1 MSRFLMTPFSLTSF
15 FAALCLLLVMMS
27 SAKAEQFEQV
37 GDYQIHYNT
46 FTTSFLQPQVAKAYN
61 VVRSRYQAMIN
72 ISVLKKQ
79 SDGRYKAV
87 EALVTGDVGNLAGQ
101 SVSLAFRSIRE
112 PNAIYQI
119 TTFRFTEDE
128 PTRFRLKV
136 RFDPNQPAYDLS
148 FIRRF
153 YGD

>member
-1 MSRFLMTPFSLTSF
+1 
-15 FAALCLLLVMMS
+15 MMS

-61 VVRSRYQAMIN
+61 IVRSRYQAMIN

>member
-1 MSRFLMTPFSLTSF
+1 M
-15 FAALCLLLVMMS
+15 
-27 SAKAEQFEQV
+27 
-37 GDYQIHYNT
+37 
-46 FTTSFLQPQVAKAYN
+46 
-61 VVRSRYQAMIN
+61 
-72 ISVLKKQ
+72 KKQ

-87 EALVTGDVGNLAGQ
+87 EALVTGDVGNLADQ